1 MPNLIPQSV
10 LDRWY
15 FGWAHPAG
23 RLIFALVAIA
33 IGLAFVFALL
43 RPPLERKIL
52 QPKQGV
58 PMIIVLVIGSY
69 LIGGFFP
76 AVQVLTFW
84 VIVFG
89 AVALAL
95 AMVVS
100 RDPRPQD
107 RPTTWAEAMAGAV
120 GVFFLMALAY
130 GVIPHEWITFSDK
143 YLRWTPDKFVFETY
157 AIKPNYQQLRDFIV
171 VVIYGVFFGLNLR
184 LWMLWQQRLV
194 PKPEPVDQE
203 GKVLRTSRFGRPVK
217 SKA

>member
-23 RLIFALVAIA
+23 RLIFALLALA

-58 PMIIVLVIGSY
+58 PMIVVLVIGSY
-69 LIGGFFP
+69 LIGGFFS

-84 VIVFG
+84 LIVFG
-89 AVALAL
+89 TVALAL

-120 GVFFLMALAY
+120 GVFFLFALAY

-143 YLRWTPDKFVFETY
+143 YLRWTPDKILFGTY

-171 VVIYGVFFGLNLR
+171 VAIYGVFFGLNLR

>member
-10 LDRWY
+10 LHRWY

-23 RLIFALVAIA
+23 RLIFALVAMA

-43 RPPLERKIL
+43 RPPLEHKIL
-52 QPKQGV
+52 KPKQGV
-58 PMIIVLVIGSY
+58 PLMVVLVIGSY

-76 AVQVLTFW
+76 AVQVLMFW
-84 VIVFG
+84 VIIFG
-89 AVALAL
+89 VVALAL
-95 AMVVS
+95 AMIVS

-120 GVFFLMALAY
+120 GVFFLMALGYA
-130 GVIPHEWITFSDK
+130 VIPHEWITFSDK
-143 YLRWTPDKFVFETY
+143 YLRWTPDKVVFATY
-157 AIKPNYQQLRDFIV
+157 AIKPNYQQLRDLIV

-184 LWMLWQQRLV
+184 LWMLWQKRLV
-194 PKPEPVDQE
+194 PKPEPAGEE

>member
-10 LDRWY
+10 LHRWY

-23 RLIFALVAIA
+23 RLIFALLAMA

-52 QPKQGV
+52 KPKQGV
-58 PMIIVLVIGSY
+58 PLMVVLVIGSY
-69 LIGGFFP
+69 LIGGFFS
-76 AVQVLTFW
+76 ALEVLMFW

-89 AVALAL
+89 VVALAL
-95 AMVVS
+95 AMIVS

-120 GVFFLMALAY
+120 GVFFLMALGYA
-130 GVIPHEWITFSDK
+130 VIPHEWITFSDK
-143 YLRWTPDKFVFETY
+143 YLRWTPDKVVFATY
-157 AIKPNYQQLRDFIV
+157 AIKPNYQQLRDLIV
-171 VVIYGVFFGLNLR
+171 VLIYGIFFGLNLR
-184 LWMLWQQRLV
+184 LWFLWQQRLV
-194 PKPEPVDQE
+194 PKPEPVDEE

>member
-23 RLIFALVAIA
+23 RLIFALLAMA
-33 IGLAFVFALL
+33 IGLAFVAALI

-52 QPKQGV
+52 KPKQGV
-58 PMIIVLVIGSY
+58 PLLIVLVVGCY
-69 LIGGFFP
+69 LVGGFFN
-76 AVQVLTFW
+76 AVQVLMVWT
-84 VIVFG
+84 IVFG
-89 AVALAL
+89 AVAIGL

-107 RPTTWAEAMAGAV
+107 RPTTWSEAMAGAV
-120 GVFFLMALAY
+120 GTFFLMVLGYA
-130 GVIPHEWITFSDK
+130 VIPSEWITFSDK
-143 YLRWTPDKFVFETY
+143 YLQWTTDKHVLDTY
-157 AIKPNYQQLRDFIV
+157 LLKPNYQQLRDLIV
-171 VVIYGVFFGLNLR
+171 VVIYGVFLGLNLL
-184 LWMLWQQRLV
+184 LWVKWQQRLV
-194 PKPEPVDQE
+194 PKPEPTSEE

>member
-10 LDRWY
+10 LDRFY

-23 RLIFALVAIA
+23 RLIFALLALA

-43 RPPLERKIL
+43 RPPLPRKIL
-52 QPKQGV
+52 VPRRGV
-58 PMIIVLVIGSY
+58 PLIVVLVIGCY
-69 LIGGFFP
+69 LLGGFFP
-76 AVQVLTFW
+76 AIQILMVWT
-84 VIVFG
+84 IVFG
-89 AVALAL
+89 VVALAL

-120 GVFFLMALAY
+120 GVFFLFALAY
-130 GVIPHEWITFSDK
+130 AVIPSEWITFSDK
-143 YLRWTPDKFVFETY
+143 YLRWTPDKVLVETY
-157 AIKPNYQQLRDFIV
+157 LIKPNYQQLRDLIV

-194 PKPEPVDQE
+194 PKPEPVDEQ
-203 GKVLRTSRFGRPVK
+203 GKVVRTSRFGRPVK

>member
-23 RLIFALVAIA
+23 RLIFASLAMA

-52 QPKQGV
+52 RPKQGV
-58 PMIIVLVIGSY
+58 PLVIALAIGCY
-69 LIGGFFP
+69 LLGGFFP
-76 AVQVLTFW
+76 AIQILMVWT
-84 VIVFG
+84 IVFG
-89 AVALAL
+89 VTALAL

-120 GVFFLMALAY
+120 GVFFLLALAY
-130 GVIPHEWITFSDK
+130 AVIPSEWITFSDK
-143 YLRWTPDKFVFETY
+143 YLRWTPDKVLVGTY
-157 AIKPNYQQLRDFIV
+157 LIKPNYQQLRDVVV
-171 VVIYGVFFGLNLR
+171 VVIYGVFFLLNLR
-184 LWMLWQQRLV
+184 LWVLWQGRLV
-194 PKPEPVDQE
+194 PKAEPTTEE

-217 SKA
+217 TKA

>member
-10 LDRWY
+10 LDRFY

-23 RLIFALVAIA
+23 RLIFASLALA
-33 IGLAFVFALL
+33 IGMSFVLALI
-43 RPPLERKIL
+43 RPPLEHKVLR
-52 QPKQGV
+52 PKQGV
-58 PMIIVLVIGSY
+58 PLIVVLVIGCY
-69 LIGGFFP
+69 LLGGFFQ
-76 AVQVLTFW
+76 AIQILMVWT
-84 VIVFG
+84 IVFG
-89 AVALAL
+89 TVALAL

-130 GVIPHEWITFSDK
+130 AVIPSEWITFSDK
-143 YLRWTPDKFVFETY
+143 YLRWTPDKVLVATY
-157 AIKPNYQQLRDFIV
+157 LIKPNYQQLRDLIV

-194 PKPEPVDQE
+194 PKPEPVDEQ
-203 GKVLRTSRFGRPVK
+203 GKVVRTSRFGRPVK

>member
-10 LDRWY
+10 LHRWY

-23 RLIFALVAIA
+23 RLIFALVAMA

-43 RPPLERKIL
+43 RPPLQHKIL
-52 QPKQGV
+52 KPKQGV
-58 PMIIVLVIGSY
+58 PLMVVLVIGSY
-69 LIGGFFP
+69 LIGGFFS
-76 AVQVLTFW
+76 AVQVLMFW
-84 VIVFG
+84 VIIFG
-89 AVALAL
+89 VVALAL
-95 AMVVS
+95 AMIVS

-130 GVIPHEWITFSDK
+130 AVIPTEWITFSDK
-143 YLRWTPDKFVFETY
+143 YLRWTPDKTVFETY

-184 LWMLWQQRLV
+184 LWVLWQKRLV
-194 PKPEPVDQE
+194 PKPEPVDEE

>member
-10 LDRWY
+10 LDRFY

-23 RLIFALVAIA
+23 RLIFALLALA

-43 RPPLERKIL
+43 RPPLPRKIL
-52 QPKQGV
+52 VPRQGV
-58 PMIIVLVIGSY
+58 PLIVVLVIGCY
-69 LIGGFFP
+69 LLGGFFP
-76 AVQVLTFW
+76 AIQILMVWT
-84 VIVFG
+84 IVFG
-89 AVALAL
+89 VVALAL

-120 GVFFLMALAY
+120 GVFFLFALAY
-130 GVIPHEWITFSDK
+130 AVIPSEWITFSDK
-143 YLRWTPDKFVFETY
+143 YLRWTPDKVLVETY
-157 AIKPNYQQLRDFIV
+157 LIKPNYQQLRDLIV

-194 PKPEPVDQE
+194 PKPEPVDEQ
-203 GKVLRTSRFGRPVK
+203 GKVVRTSRFGRPVK

>member
-10 LDRWY
+10 LDRFY

-23 RLIFALVAIA
+23 RLIFALLALA

-43 RPPLERKIL
+43 RPPLPRKIL
-52 QPKQGV
+52 VPRRGV
-58 PMIIVLVIGSY
+58 PLIVVLVIGCY
-69 LIGGFFP
+69 LLGGFFP
-76 AVQVLTFW
+76 AIQILMVWT
-84 VIVFG
+84 IVFG
-89 AVALAL
+89 VVALAL

-120 GVFFLMALAY
+120 GVFFLFALAY
-130 GVIPHEWITFSDK
+130 AVIPSEWITFSDK
-143 YLRWTPDKFVFETY
+143 YLRWTPDKVLVETY
-157 AIKPNYQQLRDFIV
+157 VIKPNYQQLRDLIV

-194 PKPEPVDQE
+194 PKPEPVDEQ
-203 GKVLRTSRFGRPVK
+203 GKVVRTSRFGRPVK